1 MSQNQGTVLRNGK
14 IIDPLS
20 ETTPPEDLNMAQAN
34 PNDSDTNDNSD
45 ISSQLSE
52 IKESYERR
60 ISELHQEF
68 SQLKD
73 LMMAIV
79 NKNSSET
86 QPSSSQ
92 GPSKRP
98 QQQLGF
104 DMVTGV
110 TETRSTRPTSRFT
123 NFRRYQEHDTDEEGE
138 STHRGNEERLLNAIE
153 TIPQRIKSTTTNTK
167 LLQTHVPNFRG
178 QKDKFV
184 EFEHLLPNHLSPL
197 ANEITEENKL
207 HFFQS
212 LLRDEAIEYWQL
224 IQITPLTTLKDVL
237 DLFRKE
243 FAKEDLKEVARYKW
257 DQARYDPTTE
267 TFSDFLKNLKKTAKQ
282 AFGDEADKIIK
293 MFLFGKLPVEIQQEL
308 TMVNKEE
315 SSPEEIKTYLMRKYQ
330 YQQYAAPP
338 TTIQP
343 FNAVTSSVPTNNAT
357 TKPATTTTTQPTER
371 KRFKG
376 QCFYCGKTGH
386 RKTECRARQRDEA
399 NGIKKED
406 AIPMKKAAD
415 PDKPKYN
422 PKLVCQ
428 ICGYTGHSARD
439 CRRRVPKESI
449 SAYGKI
455 PYATNS
461 QDDNE
466 ARRQDLKRQQR
477 PMNPMQAV
485 TDEEEQTS
493 YSMKTLIRV
502 SDSVTTSAR

>member
-1 MSQNQGTVLRNGK
+1 MSQNQGTVLRSGR
-14 IIDPLS
+14 IIDSSLDTAPS
-20 ETTPPEDLNMAQAN
+20 EDLNMAQAN
-34 PNDSDTNDNSD
+34 SNDSDTNDGSD

-60 ISELHQEF
+60 INELHQEF

-73 LMMAIV
+73 LVMAIV
-79 NKNSSET
+79 NKNNGES
-86 QPSSSQ
+86 QLSSSK
-92 GPSKRP
+92 GPSKP
-98 QQQLGF
+98 AQQHGS

-110 TETRSTRPTSRFT
+110 TETRSTRPTSSFT
-123 NFRRYQEHDTDEEGE
+123 NFRLYQEYDSDEEGE
-138 STHRGNEERLLNAIE
+138 STPRSHEERLLNAIE

-184 EFEHLLPNHLSPL
+184 EIEHLLLNHLSPL
-197 ANEITEENKL
+197 ANKITEENKL

-212 LLRDEAIEYWQL
+212 LLRDEALEYWQS

-267 TFSDFLKNLKKTAKQ
+267 TFSHFLKNLKKNAKQ

-293 MFLFGKLPVEIQQEL
+293 MFLFGKLPVEIQEL
-308 TMVNKEE
+308 TMANKGE

-343 FNAVTSSVPTNNAT
+343 FSAVTSSVPTNNET
-357 TKPATTTTTQPTER
+357 TKPATTTTQPTER
-371 KRFKG
+371 KRFEG

-439 CRRRVPKESI
+439 CRRRIPKESS

-455 PYATNS
+455 PYATIS
-461 QDDNE
+461 QDDNKVPFS
-466 ARRQDLKRQQR
+466 LF
-477 PMNPMQAV
+477 
-485 TDEEEQTS
+485 
-493 YSMKTLIRV
+493 
-502 SDSVTTSAR
+502 

>member
-1 MSQNQGTVLRNGK
+1 MSQSQGTVLRNGK
-14 IIDPLS
+14 IVDSPSEVVAAEDP
-20 ETTPPEDLNMAQAN
+20 NMAQSN
-34 PNDSDTNDNSD
+34 SNDSDTNDSSD

-60 ISELHQEF
+60 INELHQEF

-79 NKNSSET
+79 SENNGES
-86 QPSSSQ
+86 QPSSSK
-92 GPSKRP
+92 GPSKP
-98 QQQLGF
+98 TQQQGF

-110 TETRSTRPTSRFT
+110 TETRSTRPPSSFT
-123 NFRRYQEHDTDEEGE
+123 NFRRYQDDDTDEEGE
-138 STHRGNEERLLNAIE
+138 STPRSNEERLLNAIE

-184 EFEHLLPNHLSPL
+184 EFEHLLLNHLSPL
-197 ANEITEENKL
+197 ANKITEENKL

-212 LLRDEAIEYWQL
+212 LLRDEAIEYWQS

-308 TMVNKEE
+308 TMANKEQ
-315 SSPEEIKTYLMRKYQ
+315 SSPEKIKTYLMRKYQ
-330 YQQYAAPP
+330 YQQNAAPP

-343 FNAVTSSVPTNNAT
+343 FNAATSSIPTSNEA
-357 TKPATTTTTQPTER
+357 TKPTTTTTTQPTER
-371 KRFKG
+371 KRFEG

-406 AIPMKKAAD
+406 AIPMKKATN
-415 PDKPKYN
+415 PDKPRYN

-439 CRRRVPKESI
+439 CRRRIPKE
-449 SAYGKI
+449 
-455 PYATNS
+455 
-461 QDDNE
+461 
-466 ARRQDLKRQQR
+466 RRQDPLCHESTRRQ
-477 PMNPMQAV
+477 
-485 TDEEEQTS
+485 
-493 YSMKTLIRV
+493 
-502 SDSVTTSAR
+502 